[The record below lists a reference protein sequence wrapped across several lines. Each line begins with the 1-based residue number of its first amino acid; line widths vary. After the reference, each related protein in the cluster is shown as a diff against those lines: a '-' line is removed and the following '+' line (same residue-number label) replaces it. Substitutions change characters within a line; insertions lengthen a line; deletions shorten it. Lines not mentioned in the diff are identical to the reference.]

1 MPIDDLLSRALDLAA
16 VKGASYCDVRLV
28 ETNQERFVVRNGVVD
43 TISNDESLGVGVRV
57 LVNGSWGFASTNI
70 ATPAEVDRATGLA
83 VEIAAASAQSS
94 NGPVSL
100 GPPVTSRGV
109 YTTPIKIDPFSIS
122 SEDKLGLLLEADQ
135 RMGSVKGISARMGNL
150 IFIKEHKLS
159 LIHISEPTRPY

>member
-83 VEIAAASAQSS
+83 VEIAAASAQS
-94 NGPVSL
+94 
-100 GPPVTSRGV
+100 
-109 YTTPIKIDPFSIS
+109 
-122 SEDKLGLLLEADQ
+122 
-135 RMGSVKGISARMGNL
+135 
-150 IFIKEHKLS
+150 LS
-159 LIHISEPTRPY
+159 LIHI